1 MKTDRYR
8 LKRIVAVGDQLL
20 NVISLRDLTPETLLS
35 DIQMQWMVTT
45 PLYNIGE
52 QANCISREFADA
64 HPEVPFAQIAGLRH
78 RLVHDYE
85 GINWSIISSVLFDE
99 LETFVALKREIL
111 LPSWTRGRVVPRK
124 LISTK
129 TLPAKSRHWL
139 LVAI

>member
-78 RLVHDYE
+78 RLFMIMKE
-85 GINWSIISSVLFDE
+85 STGRSSPLFCSMSWRR
-99 LETFVALKREIL
+99 LWLKREIL
-111 LPSWTRGRVVPRK
+111 LPSWTRGRVVPR
-124 LISTK
+124 TDFRRK

>member
-52 QANCISREFADA
+52 QANCISR
-64 HPEVPFAQIAGLRH
+64 LRH

-99 LETFVALKREIL
+99 LETFVAQARD
-111 LPSWTRGRVVPRK
+111 
-124 LISTK
+124 LIAELDEGESGPQEADFDEDVT
-129 TLPAKSRHWL
+129 S
-139 LVAI
+139 

>member
-85 GINWSIISSVLFDE
+85 GILIAELDEGESGPQEADFDE
-99 LETFVALKREIL
+99 DVT
-111 LPSWTRGRVVPRK
+111 S
-124 LISTK
+124 
-129 TLPAKSRHWL
+129 
-139 LVAI
+139 

>member
-8 LKRIVAVGDQLL
+8 LERIVAVGDQLL
-20 NVISLRDLTPETLLS
+20 NVISLCDLTPETLLS
-35 DIQMQWMVTT
+35 DIQMQWMVAT

-99 LETFVALKREIL
+99 LETFVAQARD
-111 LPSWTRGRVVPRK
+111 
-124 LISTK
+124 LIAVLDVGESGPQEADFDEDVT
-129 TLPAKSRHWL
+129 S
-139 LVAI
+139 